1 MGAQKPFFYGK
12 QKIKKVHTSL
22 SAIVLLRKKGYQEGE
37 GWYFFTP
44 LIPLWILVS
53 LYPKGIMKE
62 KKPLV
67 KQHFFING

>member
-53 LYPKGIMKE
+53 L
-62 KKPLV
+62 
-67 KQHFFING
+67 